1 MELSGIN
8 VEYYSLMDKYNNF
21 RVDNYDIPIMINQLL
36 KVVNKYP
43 DILTDKRW
51 LNNDEITNFFDKE
64 GNVKSIEELRN
75 IHSRFTKYF
84 VASEEFLTKNNIM
97 NMNSSQKMFVN
108 DCINRVIAEREEKD
122 RRIKESNINEVIEK
136 LKKYGL
142 DPNNSSK
149 NCESMSSKRY
159 YDMLREYSK
168 LIKNNDIIR

>member
-1 MELSGIN
+1 
-8 VEYYSLMDKYNNF
+8 MDKYNNF
-21 RVDNYDIPIMINQLL
+21 RVDNYDIPIMINELL
-36 KVVNKYP
+36 NVVNKYP

-51 LNNDEITNFFDKE
+51 LDNDEITIFFDKE

-84 VASEEFLTKNNIM
+84 VASEEFLIKNNIM